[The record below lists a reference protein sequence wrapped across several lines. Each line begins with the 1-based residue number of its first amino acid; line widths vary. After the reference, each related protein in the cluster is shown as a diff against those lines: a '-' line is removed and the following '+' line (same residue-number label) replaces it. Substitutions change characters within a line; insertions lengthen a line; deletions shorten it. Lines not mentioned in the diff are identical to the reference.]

1 MFPEK
6 IEFPKPFVETGES
19 AGVHP
24 ASLNKQFYYAL
35 KQHGMFSEILV
46 FFKNFPGSI
55 LGPSNLKLTPFV

>member
-19 AGVHP
+19 ADVHP
-24 ASLNKQFYYAL
+24 ASLNKLFYYAL

-46 FFKNFPGSI
+46 FFKNFPGI
-55 LGPSNLKLTPFV
+55 VLGP

>member
-24 ASLNKQFYYAL
+24 ASLNKLFYYAL

-46 FFKNFPGSI
+46 FFKNFPGI
-55 LGPSNLKLTPFV
+55 VLRP